1 MATFDAQMPVQ
12 GASLERFRAALTQPR
27 ATYVRWSLA
36 ALSVACAVLHFAFMG
51 SHFSEYWLYGLFFA
65 VVGWLQLTW
74 AVAVV
79 VRPSRA
85 VVAAGMLNLV
95 VIAAWALSRT
105 VGVGVGPQSSA
116 SEAATFPDILA
127 TVLEGLIVIGA
138 AVLTIRPDTAR
149 RVVRRPAFAALGI
162 GMLVVALAVGAT
174 VATTPRYAGA
184 HGAAGHS
191 HGAGGGGH
199 VHAATATVGLTGNS
213 PCEKAG
219 PPASEGQVVDSSGHF
234 HRGPTPQIA
243 VDEPTRL
250 ELQKQQ
256 AVARQVAE
264 QFPTVADARR
274 AGYIMSTPY
283 VPCIGAHYTNVR
295 YAVTFDAAHPSELL
309 YDGINPS
316 AHIIGLSY
324 LVWHPGGA
332 PEGFAGPNDHWHQH
346 NLNGGL
352 CIGRN
357 AVVIGA
363 ESTSQADCKARG
375 GAKIGLQD
383 IWMLH
388 DWVVPGF
395 ECSWGVFASECP
407 ELGGRTG
414 GTAWDPPDPSG
425 RPIPQG

>member
-79 VRPSRA
+79 VRP
-85 VVAAGMLNLV
+85 
-95 VIAAWALSRT
+95 SRT

-184 HGAAGHS
+184 HGAGGHS
-191 HGAGGGGH
+191 HGPGGRRRAPAGTAAGG
-199 VHAATATVGLTGNS
+199 L
-213 PCEKAG
+213 
-219 PPASEGQVVDSSGHF
+219 
-234 HRGPTPQIA
+234 
-243 VDEPTRL
+243 
-250 ELQKQQ
+250 
-256 AVARQVAE
+256 
-264 QFPTVADARR
+264 
-274 AGYIMSTPY
+274 
-283 VPCIGAHYTNVR
+283 
-295 YAVTFDAAHPSELL
+295 
-309 YDGINPS
+309 
-316 AHIIGLSY
+316 
-324 LVWHPGGA
+324 
-332 PEGFAGPNDHWHQH
+332 
-346 NLNGGL
+346 
-352 CIGRN
+352 
-357 AVVIGA
+357 
-363 ESTSQADCKARG
+363 
-375 GAKIGLQD
+375 
-383 IWMLH
+383 
-388 DWVVPGF
+388 
-395 ECSWGVFASECP
+395 
-407 ELGGRTG
+407 
-414 GTAWDPPDPSG
+414 
-425 RPIPQG
+425 

>member
-1 MATFDAQMPVQ
+1 MATFDAEMPLQ
-12 GASLERFRAALTQPR
+12 GASFERFQAALTRPR
-27 ATYVRWSLA
+27 ETYLRWSLA
-36 ALSVACAVLHFAFMG
+36 ALSGACAVLHFAFMG

-65 VVGWLQLTW
+65 VVGWLQLMW
-74 AVAVV
+74 AVTVV
-79 VRPSRA
+79 VRPSRT
-85 VVAAGMLNLV
+85 VIAAGVLNLIV
-95 VIAAWALSRT
+95 VVAWALSRT
-105 VGVGVGPQSSA
+105 VGVGVGPHA
-116 SEAATFPDILA
+116 STTEAATFPDVLA
-127 TVLEGLIVIGA
+127 TVAECLIAFGSLALVTRSRASRA
-138 AVLTIRPDTAR
+138 AVHRP
-149 RVVRRPAFAALGI
+149 VLAAAGV

-174 VATTPRYAGA
+174 VATTPRYAGG
-184 HGAAGHS
+184 HGTSGHS
-191 HGAGGGGH
+191 HGPGGH
-199 VHAATATVGLTGNS
+199 VHAATATATVGLTGNT

-219 PPASEGQVVDSSGHF
+219 PPASEGQVLDSSGHF

-243 VDEPTRL
+243 IDEATRL

-256 AVARQVAE
+256 ELARQVAE

-309 YDGINPS
+309 YDGINPN

-363 ESTSQADCKARG
+363 ESTSEADCTARG
-375 GAKIGLQD
+375 GAKVGLQD

-395 ECSWGVFASECP
+395 ECSWGVFAAECP

-425 RPIPQG
+425 KPIPQG